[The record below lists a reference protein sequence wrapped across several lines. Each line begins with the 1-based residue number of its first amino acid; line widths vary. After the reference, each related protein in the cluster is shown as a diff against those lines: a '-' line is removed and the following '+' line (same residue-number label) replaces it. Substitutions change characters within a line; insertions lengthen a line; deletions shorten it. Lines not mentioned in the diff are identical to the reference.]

1 MALTI
6 KDSAPSVIVSN
17 RHPATFVQVLTF
29 ISRMANRAQVDVV
42 HQFNARI
49 IMVARYTIVGI
60 HVVTIPRQVFCRL
73 DLERFFGRAR
83 SKQAGV
89 S

>member
-6 KDSAPSVIVSN
+6 KDSAPSIIVSN
-17 RHPATFVQVLTF
+17 RLPATFVQVLTF
-29 ISRMANRAQVDVV
+29 ISRMANRAHVV
-42 HQFNARI
+42 IAHQFSARI

-73 DLERFFGRAR
+73 YLERFFDRAR